1 MPSTLWFVFNL
12 VTLLHK
18 EQQVSDEEYFKL
30 VVICFQFSN
39 FAP

>member
-1 MPSTLWFVFNL
+1 MQLWFAFNL

-18 EQQVSDEEYFKL
+18 EQQYVTKVNEKF